1 MHLTHFTMS
10 SSHTTTAS
18 NINNNLKEKKKKKKK
33 HNKIRKRGYCS
44 SSSSSSFVTRYTFK
58 RAILVGKTRTTT
70 KSPSMT
76 MFQHKNGSFPYYASR
91 VPSKDKELSVSARK
105 LAATLWEINGVEPMK
120 VKKGLR
126 LYTSGSHMLSNPSSE
141 KIKGSEVH
149 SCNRRVAA
157 LSFHCSANL
166 MEAGNQPS
174 NKKNCSK
181 CMVGVNNRLKEAIS
195 GISTSKKLLKVLNQM
210 CLQEQNSS
218 ITPLIFTMSNELDWV
233 RTQIEQLIQE
243 QTSNHNDIE
252 SLLKQFTEEKI
263 AWKRREREKIRY
275 AITCIAEEL
284 EVEKK
289 LRRQSERLNKNI
301 AKEMENVKASYLK
314 ASKELEREKRA
325 KEILQQVCDEIV
337 KGIGEDSKQVEELKK
352 ESAKVREEV
361 EMEREMLQF
370 ADVLREERVRMK
382 LSEAKYQFEE
392 KNAVLEKVKSEL
404 GSFLRTKE
412 EENGG
417 DVDQV
422 FRKLKDLESC
432 LNKTCYGFQNVEKE
446 NDLDLED
453 DDSGE
458 SDLQSIG
465 IELNILDNDNK
476 SYKWSYAC
484 ENVAQDEP
492 KRVSIDK
499 DIGRKSFSE
508 RIQWGSI
515 CFNKKRDFGLNIKES
530 SDQRAIEFHLG
541 AQVQDIKEE
550 GENYRPMMSLLD
562 CISCSNPP
570 QRSGQSLT
578 LQYIDGEAEE
588 NSLPTQRKC

>member
-1 MHLTHFTMS
+1 MHQTHFTMS
-10 SSHTTTAS
+10 SCHTTTTS
-18 NINNNLKEKKKKKKK
+18 NINNNLKENRKKK
-33 HNKIRKRGYCS
+33 HNMIRKRGCCS
-44 SSSSSSFVTRYTFK
+44 SSPSSSFDTRYRFK
-58 RAILVGKTRTTT
+58 RAIWVGKTRTTP
-70 KSPSMT
+70 KSPSMA
-76 MFQHKNGSFPYYASR
+76 MFQHKNGSLPYHASR
-91 VPSKDKELSVSARK
+91 IPSKDKELSVSARK
-105 LAATLWEINGVEPMK
+105 LAATLWEINEVEPMK
-120 VKKGLR
+120 VKKGVR
-126 LYTSGSHMLSNPSSE
+126 LYRSGLHMLSNPSSQ

-149 SCNRRVAA
+149 SCNRRVPA

-166 MEAGNQPS
+166 MEQVGNQPS
-174 NKKNCSK
+174 NKKNCGK
-181 CMVGVNNRLKEAIS
+181 CTVGVNNHLKEAMS
-195 GISTSKKLLKVLNQM
+195 GIFTSKKLLKVLNQM
-210 CLQEQNSS
+210 CLQEQHSS

-233 RTQIEQLIQE
+233 RTQIEQLIQD
-243 QTSNHNDIE
+243 QTSNRNDIE
-252 SLLKQFTEEKI
+252 SLLKQFAEEKI

-289 LRRQSERLNKNI
+289 LRRQSERLNKSI

-314 ASKELEREKRA
+314 ASKELGREKRA
-325 KEILQQVCDEIV
+325 KEILQQICDELV

-361 EMEREMLQF
+361 EMEREMLQI

-404 GSFLRTKE
+404 ESFLRTKE

-417 DVDQV
+417 DVDQE
-422 FRKLKDLESC
+422 FRKLKELESY
-432 LNKTCYGFQNVEKE
+432 LNKTCYGFQNLEKE
-446 NDLDLED
+446 NDLELED

-458 SDLQSIG
+458 SDIQSIG

-476 SYKWSYAC
+476 SYKWSYTC
-484 ENVAQDEP
+484 ENIAQDEP

-515 CFNKKRDFGLNIKES
+515 CFNKKRDFGLNIKEN
-530 SDQRAIEFHLG
+530 SDQRAIEFHLE
-541 AQVQDIKEE
+541 AQVQDVKEE
-550 GENYRPMMSLLD
+550 SENYRPIMSLLD
-562 CISCSNPP
+562 CISCSKPP
-570 QRSGQSLT
+570 QRSGQSLS

-588 NSLPTQRKC
+588 NNPPAQRKS